1 MRGREPPGRFTVPA
15 EAEDSVLEFLPHVER
30 IFRVQLNVL
39 GEPEPGAP
47 SIWLQLEGPPEN
59 VGRAKEYL
67 KGLCNPEVWEEV
79 GYPAALHC
87 VFFGAGGLFLDCLCW
102 GTSAHIVP
110 QAPGSLLLG
119 GLTEAFVMAQ
129 SRMEDLLGQLRQSG
143 LWLQSSSAREQVI
156 QDFKALVGSSGD
168 EHSRALLNLPVSIQK
183 WLLNLAGEAGRRQ
196 GLPEPPLGQEGSPV
210 GFGSE
215 DLGGWRDPVRKT
227 QSEGKDVGEGDT
239 VSLGT
244 RSVDQEGIRRGATS
258 RERCLPS
265 DPGLD
270 WGGQGFMGEVDSRR
284 NGELLREKD
293 WHTPKP
299 SGQRNLERPGS
310 PRDGL
315 PRSRNWQREEILKE
329 RNCPSKER
337 NWGKDGYPGERD
349 WSRQCQTMG
358 RDWDREGPFGQRD
371 CGKGGHSRELDQDRV
386 WHLEE
391 KGLKR
396 EALPSEVSQNPHAV
410 KADFL
415 LRAIQDSADSY
426 GHSPQA
432 VGGDQQWRA
441 PVTPFLQLNNGE
453 ASPPSG
459 PNLLPAPQPTWLVS
473 PESGDGQPVGFQ
485 GGQGPPKGGTTGG
498 SCKVTKTQRFLESLK
513 TPFSLNLNNVPGAT
527 GLRHVIIDGSNIA
540 MIHGLQHFFS
550 CRGIALAVQYFWD
563 RGHREVTVFV
573 PQWRLRKDSKVKER
587 HFLTKLQSLSLLSV
601 TPSRVVDG
609 KRITSYDDRFMVK
622 LAEET
627 DGIIVTNDQFRDL
640 SDESVKWAEIIRLRL
655 LPFTFVGNIFM
666 VPDDPLGREGPTLD
680 EFLKKPNGLQT
691 SRGRSSSRRGPPH
704 TRPYRP
710 SSRARSQVRS
720 GAHPRMPPRPR
731 SQPRSHTMGL
741 TEFEIQP
748 KQQEQ
753 KEDDEGGHGL
763 RRVKETEQ
771 LRHKLLEVF
780 WGQDHKV
787 DFILQRNP
795 SNRDLNQLSEA
806 LLIWTVG
813 SYFWLKSDVWGTM
826 GKMEGQESGIS
837 FPLGRPDW
845 LQLNRMPIP
854 PPPCL
859 TRFLGT
865 LEDY

>member
-1 MRGREPPGRFTVPA
+1 MLPSGASPGTPDRFTVLA
-15 EAEDSVLEFLPHVER
+15 DAEDVVLKQRPQVER
-30 IFRVQLNVL
+30 IFQVQLSVL
-39 GEPEPGAP
+39 EKTCPGSP
-47 SIWLQLEGPPEN
+47 HIWLQLEGPREN

-79 GYPAALHC
+79 SYPAALHC

-102 GTSAHIVP
+102 GTSAHIMP

-129 SRMEDLLGQLRQSG
+129 SSVEDLLEQFRQSDRW
-143 LWLQSSSAREQVI
+143 WLQFSIPREQVI
-156 QDFKALVGSSGD
+156 QDFKALVGSYGD

-196 GLPEPPLGQEGSPV
+196 GLPEPPLGQEQRPV
-210 GFGSE
+210 CFGNE
-215 DLGGWRDPVRKT
+215 DLGDWRDPVRKT
-227 QSEGKDVGEGDT
+227 QSQGREVGEGDT
-239 VSLGT
+239 ISLGT
-244 RSVDQEGIRRGATS
+244 RSVDQEGIKRGAAS

-265 DPGLD
+265 DPGNRD
-270 WGGQGFMGEVDSRR
+270 WGGQDFMGEVDSRR
-284 NGELLREKD
+284 NGELVREKD
-293 WHTPKP
+293 WHIPKP

-310 PRDGL
+310 PRDRL
-315 PRSRNWQREEILKE
+315 PRSRNWDREEILKE
-329 RNCPSKER
+329 RNWVE
-337 NWGKDGYPGERD
+337 DGYLGERD
-349 WSRQCQTMG
+349 WNRECLAMG
-358 RDWDREGPFGQRD
+358 RDWDREGHFGQRD
-371 CGKGGHSRELDQDRV
+371 CGKGGHNREQDLDKV

-391 KGLKR
+391 MGLKR
-396 EALPSEVSQNPHAV
+396 EELPGEVSQDSHAV
-410 KADFL
+410 EPDFL
-415 LRAIQDSADSY
+415 LRAIQDSMDSY

-432 VGGDQQWRA
+432 VVGDQQWRA
-441 PVTPFLQLNNGE
+441 PVTPFFQLNNGE
-453 ASPPSG
+453 ASPPLG
-459 PNLLPAPQPTWLVS
+459 PNLLRGPQPTWLVS
-473 PESGDGQPVGFQ
+473 PESGDGQAVGLQ
-485 GGQGPPKGGTTGG
+485 GGQGPPKGGTIGG
-498 SCKVTKTQRFLESLK
+498 SCEVTKTQRFLESLK

-573 PQWRLRKDSKVKER
+573 PQWRLKKDSKVKER

-640 SDESVKWAEIIRLRL
+640 SDVSVKWAEIIRLRL

-680 EFLKKPNGLQT
+680 EFLKKPT
-691 SRGRSSSRRGPPH
+691 
-704 TRPYRP
+704 
-710 SSRARSQVRS
+710 
-720 GAHPRMPPRPR
+720 RPR

-763 RRVKETEQ
+763 RRVRETEQ

-806 LLIWTVG
+806 LL
-813 SYFWLKSDVWGTM
+813 S
-826 GKMEGQESGIS
+826 
-837 FPLGRPDW
+837 
-845 LQLNRMPIP
+845 LN
-854 PPPCL
+854 
-859 TRFLGT
+859 F
-865 LEDY
+865 